1 MSARYGLLG
10 EKLGHSFSPQIH
22 RELGG
27 YEYALMEVAR
37 EDLSA
42 FFAARD
48 FEAINVTIPYKQAV
62 LPWMDSLSVDGQPFG
77 SCPENWLCKYR
88 RKGCFRCAARLQHR
102 LLRFYTD
109 GAPVMRCR
117 CRAQM
122 PGAGQRRRLQ
132 NGLHRPPGSGSGG
145 DCRDLPP
152 RAGQL

>member
-42 FFAARD
+42 FFGARD

-62 LPWMDSLSVDGQPFG
+62 LPWMDSL
-77 SCPENWLCKYR
+77 
-88 RKGCFRCAARLQHR
+88 
-102 LLRFYTD
+102 
-109 GAPVMRCR
+109 
-117 CRAQM
+117 
-122 PGAGQRRRLQ
+122 
-132 NGLHRPPGSGSGG
+132 
-145 DCRDLPP
+145 
-152 RAGQL
+152 